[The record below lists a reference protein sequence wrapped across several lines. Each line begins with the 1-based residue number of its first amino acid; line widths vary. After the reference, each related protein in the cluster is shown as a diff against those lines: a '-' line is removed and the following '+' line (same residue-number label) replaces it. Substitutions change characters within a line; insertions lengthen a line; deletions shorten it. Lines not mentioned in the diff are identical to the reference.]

1 MATSIQINDARREAN
16 LHINKYY
23 PQHRRENILD
33 LANGYTEQDRT
44 TFRAFRDA
52 VRARCD
58 EYEEAENPVIDYS
71 DILP

>member
-1 MATSIQINDARREAN
+1 MANEKQTNTARRLAN
-16 LHINKYY
+16 QRIEQFY

-33 LANGYTEQDRT
+33 LADGYTEQDRAQ
-44 TFRAFRDA
+44 FRAFRDA

-58 EYEEAENPVIDYS
+58 EYEAAENPVIDYS